1 MQKQKGV
8 MVGLVR
14 QEIKEYLPLIISGL
28 IAILAIIL
36 FFIQLKWINEHT
48 YKKTYK
54 TTVTIT
60 KKKEY
65 TTTQVSYSCGK
76 IKIPRYHTIHHY
88 ELYYKADY
96 KGIKAGGMI
105 NNHYLYNL
113 YSKGDKED
121 AIMIVRY
128 YADNTNKKGQIY
140 GTPSVEVSW
149 RY

>member
-1 MQKQKGV
+1 MKG
-8 MVGLVR
+8 LDH
-14 QEIKEYLPLIISGL
+14 QEIKKNLPLIIIGS
-28 IAILAIIL
+28 IAILAVIL
-36 FFIQLKWINEHT
+36 FFIQLKWIKDHT
-48 YKKTYK
+48 YKETYK
-54 TTVTIT
+54 TTVTIIN
-60 KKKEY
+60 KKEY
-65 TTTQVSYSCGK
+65 TTTQVSYSYGK
-76 IKIPRYHTIHHY
+76 IKVPHYHTIYHY

-96 KGIKAGGMI
+96 RGIKTSGMI
-105 NNHYLYNL
+105 DNHYLYNL